1 MTKRAVIDDNDI
13 LEIQFLDKKV
23 NRIIAF
29 IFGGLI
35 LMVVIV
41 SGLSS
46 FGYDAS
52 KGMPIIVAGI
62 GRLSK
67 ETDRFIFL
75 T

>member
-52 KGMPIIVAGI
+52 KGMQIIVVEI
-62 GRLSK
+62 DK
-67 ETDRFIFL
+67 K
-75 T
+75 

>member
-52 KGMPIIVAGI
+52 KGMAIIVAAI
-62 GRLSK
+62 VCFNAK
-67 ETDRFIFL
+67 ADR
-75 T
+75 

>member
-52 KGMPIIVAGI
+52 KGMPLIVVEI
-62 GRLSK
+62 DKKQS
-67 ETDRFIFL
+67 D
-75 T
+75 

>member
-52 KGMPIIVAGI
+52 KGMQIIVVEI
-62 GRLSK
+62 DKKQS
-67 ETDRFIFL
+67 D
-75 T
+75 

>member
-52 KGMPIIVAGI
+52 KGMAIIVAAI
-62 GRLSK
+62 DK
-67 ETDRFIFL
+67 K
-75 T
+75 

>member
-52 KGMPIIVAGI
+52 KGMPIIVVEI
-62 GRLSK
+62 DKKQS
-67 ETDRFIFL
+67 D
-75 T
+75 